1 MNYKQILPL
10 GVLALASCIGSE
22 PAGTECD
29 IERCWIHLDEP
40 EAVFYHTY
48 DTMAGTPMAA
58 DKPEWKV
65 IPSAADT
72 VVFSARWDA
81 HVHAPVP
88 IYFQVTPG
96 ATLYQLVDGKEVP
109 FQNGTAVDLS
119 ATSVNEHT
127 VQTFVVRSEDG
138 KWHRTYRVFIQIQPM
153 PSYPEEGFLFHF
165 DSYEL
170 EPIEG
175 KYYLW
180 KESNPFLQDVQ
191 WANGNPG
198 YRLSVSSARPEDYP
212 TVPMAEGGVDG
223 GPCLRLRTCDT
234 GGFGR
239 MVNMRL
245 AAGNHFIGTF
255 DVTNALKDALAATR
269 FGLPFAHKPRLLRGF
284 YRYTPGATVQSRNG
298 QPIPEAVDE
307 CDIYAVFYRNV
318 DAQGNQIQ
326 LDGSN
331 ITSSPEIVAMA
342 RIDRSTIDRR
352 GTEWVPFSLPFVYQ
366 QEVTD
371 EDIRQKRCSITI
383 VFSSSQDGGNFIGAI
398 GSTLWI
404 DEVTLECEY

>member
-1 MNYKQILPL
+1 
-10 GVLALASCIGSE
+10 
-22 PAGTECD
+22 
-29 IERCWIHLDEP
+29 
-40 EAVFYHTY
+40 
-48 DTMAGTPMAA
+48 
-58 DKPEWKV
+58 
-65 IPSAADT
+65 
-72 VVFSARWDA
+72 
-81 HVHAPVP
+81 
-88 IYFQVTPG
+88 
-96 ATLYQLVDGKEVP
+96 
-109 FQNGTAVDLS
+109 
-119 ATSVNEHT
+119 
-127 VQTFVVRSEDG
+127 
-138 KWHRTYRVFIQIQPM
+138 
-153 PSYPEEGFLFHF
+153 
-165 DSYEL
+165 
-170 EPIEG
+170 
-175 KYYLW
+175 
-180 KESNPFLQDVQ
+180 
-191 WANGNPG
+191 
-198 YRLSVSSARPEDYP
+198 
-212 TVPMAEGGVDG
+212 
-223 GPCLRLRTCDT
+223 
-234 GGFGR
+234 

>member
-1 MNYKQILPL
+1 MKHLWFLPL
-10 GVLALASCIGSE
+10 TLFALAGCIGSE

-40 EAVFYHTY
+40 EVVFYHAY
-48 DTMAGTPMAA
+48 DTMAGVPVTA
-58 DKPEWKV
+58 DNPGVKV
-65 IPSAADT
+65 IPSAADS

-81 HVHAPVP
+81 RVCTPVP

-96 ATLYQLVDGKEVP
+96 ATLYRVVDGKEVP
-109 FQNGTAVDLS
+109 FQNGTAVDLN
-119 ATSVNEHT
+119 ATGVNEHT
-127 VQTFVVRSEDG
+127 VQTFIVRSEDRQ
-138 KWHRTYRVFIQIQPM
+138 WHRTYRVCIQIPPM
-153 PSYPEEGFLFHF
+153 PSYPEEGFLFRF
-165 DSYEL
+165 DAYGL
-170 EPIEG
+170 EPNEG
-175 KYYLW
+175 KYYVW
-180 KESNPFLQDVQ
+180 TESNPFLQDLP

-212 TVPMAEGGVDG
+212 TAPMADGGVDG

-255 DVTNALKDALAATR
+255 DVSNALRDALAATR
-269 FGLPFAHKPRLLRGF
+269 FGQPFAHKPRLLRGF
-284 YRYTPGATVQSRNG
+284 YRYTPGATMQNRNG
-298 QPIPEAVDE
+298 ETIQDAVDE

-318 DAQGNQIQ
+318 DDNGNQIQ

-331 ITSSPEIVAMA
+331 VTTSPAIVAMA
-342 RIDRSTIDRR
+342 RIDRSTIDRE
-352 GTEWVPFSLPFVYQ
+352 GKEWTPFSLPFVYQ
-366 QEVTD
+366 QDVTD

-404 DEVTLECEY
+404 DEVTLECDY